1 MTRGLRAWRAWL
13 AVAVVALVT
22 GCAGAPKQDPLEP
35 WNRKVF
41 AFNEAVDGAV
51 LAPTAR
57 AYRAVVPQPVRTGL
71 NNFFANVGD
80 AWSAVNL
87 MLQGRVADGLGDMMR
102 FGTNTVLGLG
112 GFLDIATEMG
122 LERHGEDFGQTL
134 GKWGVPPGP
143 YIVWPVLGS
152 STLRDSAAL
161 PLDLQAAPET
171 FVTPARVR
179 NQLTL
184 THLIDTR
191 ASLLQASRLLDE
203 IALDK
208 YGFVRDAYL
217 QRRRSLVYD
226 GEPPEEEEED
236 FGPAPTPAPAPTVP
250 SSAPAASS
258 TAPAVPSAAPA
269 ASSPAPAASSAR
281 AEPVVAA
288 ATPSTGA
295 PATPPAR

>member
-1 MTRGLRAWRAWL
+1 VSLSHRALRVLWALL
-13 AVAVVALVT
+13 AAGVLA
-22 GCAGAPKQDPLEP
+22 GCAGTPKQDPLEP

-57 AYRAVVPQPVRTGL
+57 AYRSVVPQPVRTGL
-71 NNFFANVGD
+71 TNFFSNVGD

-87 MLQGRVADGLGDMMR
+87 MLQGRVADGLSDMMR

-112 GFLDIATEMG
+112 GFLDVATEMG

-161 PLDLQAAPET
+161 PLDLQATPET
-171 FVTPARVR
+171 FISPPRVR
-179 NQLTL
+179 NQLTVARV
-184 THLIDTR
+184 IDTR
-191 ASLLQASRLLDE
+191 ANLLQASRLLDE

-208 YGFVRDAYL
+208 YGFVREAYL

-226 GEPPEEEEED
+226 GEPPEEEDED
-236 FGPAPTPAPAPTVP
+236 LGPPPPAAP
-250 SSAPAASS
+250 SAPA
-258 TAPAVPSAAPA
+258 SAAPA
-269 ASSPAPAASSAR
+269 EPPASAP
-281 AEPVVAA
+281 
-288 ATPSTGA
+288 TPSSGA
-295 PATPPAR
+295 PANPPAR

>member
-1 MTRGLRAWRAWL
+1 VSLSHRALRVLWALFAAGVL
-13 AVAVVALVT
+13 A

-41 AFNEAVDGAV
+41 AFNEAVDDAV

-57 AYRAVVPQPVRTGL
+57 AYRSIVPQPVRTGL
-71 NNFFANVGD
+71 SNFFSNVGD

-87 MLQGRVADGLGDMMR
+87 VLQGRVADGLSDMMR

-112 GFLDIATEMG
+112 GFLDIASEMG

-161 PLDLQAAPET
+161 PLDLQATPET
-171 FVTPARVR
+171 FISPPRVR
-179 NQLTL
+179 NQLTV
-184 THLIDTR
+184 TRVIDTR
-191 ASLLQASRLLDE
+191 ANLLQASRLLDE

-208 YGFVRDAYL
+208 YGFVREAYL

-226 GEPPEEEEED
+226 GEPPEEDDED
-236 FGPAPTPAPAPTVP
+236 LGPSPASPPAPP
-250 SSAPAASS
+250 SAPAAS
-258 TAPAVPSAAPA
+258 APAASAPAAAASAVPAPAATLPPKPAEPA
-269 ASSPAPAASSAR
+269 ASSP
-281 AEPVVAA
+281 
-288 ATPSTGA
+288 TPSSGA

>member
-1 MTRGLRAWRAWL
+1 MSLTDRGLRALL
-13 AVAVVALVT
+13 ALFAAALMA

-57 AYRAVVPQPVRTGL
+57 AYRSVVPQPVRTGL

-87 MLQGRVADGLGDMMR
+87 VLQGRFTDGLSDMMR

-171 FVTPARVR
+171 FFNPARAR

-226 GEPPEEEEED
+226 GEPPEEDEED
-236 FGPAPTPAPAPTVP
+236 VGPPP
-250 SSAPAASS
+250 
-258 TAPAVPSAAPA
+258 AAPA
-269 ASSPAPAASSAR
+269 APAPAPAPAASAPAPAASGPAPG
-281 AEPVVAA
+281 ASA
-288 ATPSTGA
+288 ATVEPAASTPTPSSGA